1 MEEKKTKYELAIL
14 APAESKENELN
25 EFLGSIEKE
34 IEKSGDL
41 RSKEEPKKISLRYP
55 IKKMSEAYFSV
66 FEFEMD
72 PEKSE
77 IFKKQ
82 LEKDKRIIRFLLIK
96 KTEEKQ
102 KLRKSKRKE
111 PILENEENNDK
122 EEEID
127 LKKIEEDLNKT
138 LS

>member
-55 IKKMSEAYFSV
+55 IKKMNEAYFSV